1 MSFKNFLVLV
11 LLYIALLFLA
21 YFWIQMLF
29 RTNLLTPSPIYYQQN
44 ILFLKDDGSHFENRI
59 DRYKRMDGEHGGQC
73 VEFIQRELDTY
84 YSNPTFRGIAGKI
97 EPNAVEPKL
106 LSAVITQ
113 ESRLGHTALIIDTT
127 DEDLILVE
135 SNLIKNDEIIR
146 IGRHLKKDNKLI
158 IGYFNFYNEE
168 RSEVKYN

>member
-1 MSFKNFLVLV
+1 MSFKDFLVLV

-29 RTNLLTPSPIYYQQN
+29 KANLLTPSPIYYQQN

-84 YSNPTFRGIAGKI
+84 YSNPTFRGVAGKI
-97 EPNAVEPKL
+97 EPNSVEPKL

-113 ESRLGHTALIIDTT
+113 ESRLGHTALIIDIA
-127 DEDLILVE
+127 DDYLILSE
-135 SNLIKNDEIIR
+135 SNLIENEER
-146 IGRHLKKDNKLI
+146 IKVGRQLKKDNELI
-158 IGYFNFYNEE
+158 IGYFDF
-168 RSEVKYN
+168 K